1 MKGFM
6 MIVQTPPHLMS
17 RDERNDE
24 IALYLNRAC
33 QRLLQKKKQARFDG
47 SLNEYKKELQKP
59 KRKQVKYK
67 KGYKKAS

>member
-1 MKGFM
+1 

-24 IALYLNRAC
+24 IALYLSRAC
-33 QRLLQKKKQARFDG
+33 QRLLKKKGQARFEG
-47 SLNEYKKELQKP
+47 SLNEYLKEMQKP
-59 KRKQVKYK
+59 KRKRVQYK